1 MVGCPADHF
10 SGADHGKIFISFR
23 CHAVIS
29 HMDRKNRSDKL
40 IYLYS
45 GTPGSGKSLHTAD
58 KLYWRLRAGKPVIA
72 NFTFRWQDCGK
83 NPHYLYIN
91 NMDLTPER
99 LINFSRNWFACH
111 KFHEGAITLVI
122 DESQILF
129 NSRDWNA
136 AGRGDWLSFF
146 TQHRKYGYD
155 VILVAQFDK
164 MLDRQIRA
172 LIEYECI
179 HRKVSNFGI
188 WGKIFSLFAGGK
200 LFVCV
205 KVWYPMKEKVRS
217 EFFRAK
223 KKYYQLY
230 DSYADF
236 GA

>member
-1 MVGCPADHF
+1 M
-10 SGADHGKIFISFR
+10 
-23 CHAVIS
+23 
-29 HMDRKNRSDKL
+29 
-40 IYLYS
+40 
-45 GTPGSGKSLHTAD
+45 
-58 KLYWRLRAGKPVIA
+58 
-72 NFTFRWQDCGK
+72 
-83 NPHYLYIN
+83 
-91 NMDLTPER
+91 
-99 LINFSRNWFACH
+99 
-111 KFHEGAITLVI
+111 
-122 DESQILF
+122 
-129 NSRDWNA
+129 
-136 AGRGDWLSFF
+136 
-146 TQHRKYGYD
+146 
-155 VILVAQFDK
+155 AQFDK

-205 KVWYPMKEKVRS
+205 KVWYPMKEKVGS